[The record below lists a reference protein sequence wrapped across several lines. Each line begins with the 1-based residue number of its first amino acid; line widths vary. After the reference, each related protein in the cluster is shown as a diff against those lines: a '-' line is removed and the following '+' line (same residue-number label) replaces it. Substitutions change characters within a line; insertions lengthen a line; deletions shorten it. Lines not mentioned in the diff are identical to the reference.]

1 MMAFRKV
8 IGGIN
13 GLSELLVR
21 IAGLAL
27 FVMMILVCYGVVM
40 RYLFNSPVAWVN
52 EVARFSFLVIVAFGL
67 AYALQQ
73 RAHVATEF
81 FVNILSARAKKW
93 LYLFAMA
100 LFLIYAVIACW
111 AGWEITSTAYI
122 KGLPSDEAE
131 IPLVF
136 IRAFIPIG
144 FFVLILQAI
153 VEMRNLLAGES
164 GKAQESQTMPPAN
177 KASPK

>member
-1 MMAFRKV
+1 MALAKV
-8 IGGIN
+8 FDKIN

-27 FVMMILVCYGVVM
+27 FAMMLLVCYGVVM
-40 RYLFNSPVAWVN
+40 RYVFKSPVAWAN
-52 EVARFSFLVIVAFGL
+52 EVARFSFLVIIAFGL

-81 FVNILSARAKKW
+81 FVNVLSARAKKW

-111 AGWEITSTAYI
+111 AGWHIASTAYV
-122 KGLPSDEAE
+122 KGLRSDEAE
-131 IPLVF
+131 ISLVLV
-136 IRAFIPIG
+136 RAFIPIG
-144 FFVLILQAI
+144 FFALILQAI
-153 VEMRNLLAGES
+153 VEIRKLLAGES
-164 GKAQESQTMPPAN
+164 GEGQESQTSHSEP
-177 KASPK
+177 KASAK